1 MPKAGES
8 WTPEQRAKIME
19 ARERR
24 RAGNNPQP
32 KPEPTPAVE
41 SLEVKMDPQRPP
53 RQPLQ
58 AIQKKSGSRWVMK
71 AGRWDEDAME
81 DGVMEGVN
89 ALDIPKELHP
99 EGITLQWV
107 TRSIYGQEQTQHRAG
122 FERTGW
128 LQVHPED
135 FDGVFDGMFAPK
147 GSTEPINKDGLDLVA
162 KPTEMV
168 KKSRAN
174 DLRKAREQVSIK
186 EQALYGGTDMNAMGA
201 DHVSARN
208 FNHIRRSVER
218 IQVPTDE

>member
-8 WTPEQRAKIME
+8 WTPEQRARILE

-24 RAGNNPQP
+24 RNANNPAPQEAAA
-32 KPEPTPAVE
+32 KVE
-41 SLEVKMDPQRPP
+41 SLEVKMDAPKPLQRE
-53 RQPLQ
+53 PLQ
-58 AIQKKSGSRWVMK
+58 AIQRKSGSRWVMK
-71 AGRWDEDAME
+71 AGKWDNDAME
-81 DGVMEGVN
+81 EGVMEGVN

-135 FDGVFDGMFAPK
+135 FDGVFDGMFAPR
-147 GSTEPINKDGLDLVA
+147 GSTDPINKDGLDLVA

-168 KKSRAN
+168 EKSRAAER
-174 DLRKAREQVSIK
+174 RKAREQVLIK
-186 EQALYGGTDMNAMGA
+186 EQSLYGGTDMNAMGA

-208 FNHIRRSVER
+208 FNHIRRTVER